1 MSTGRC
7 INRTV
12 DRQIVHTV
20 PTMFRKLIGLALEGK
35 NQEVE
40 VQVFVV
46 IHFFFPRTCQR
57 TCVSVRG
64 YKEIVQIKALDILLY
79 T

>member
-46 IHFFFPRTCQR
+46 IHFFSKN
-57 TCVSVRG
+57 VSTDMCFGKR
-64 YKEIVQIKALDILLY
+64 I
-79 T
+79 